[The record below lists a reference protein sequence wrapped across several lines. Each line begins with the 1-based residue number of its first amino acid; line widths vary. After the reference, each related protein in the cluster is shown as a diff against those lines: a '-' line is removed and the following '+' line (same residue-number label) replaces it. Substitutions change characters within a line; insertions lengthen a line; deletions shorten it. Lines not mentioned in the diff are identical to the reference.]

1 MSLYP
6 RRICENCM
14 INVAVGAARIGNN
27 SLMGCTMTHA
37 CSQDILQLSASFY
50 KTVPLIGHLL
60 SQLLIK
66 QAHPPRKR
74 RSMDYREGG
83 KVPIGSIPIFVFYP
97 PFLFH
102 THTRK
107 HYSCIYNSKCPNHHL
122 GLRHQNH
129 HRHQA
134 DNKCVLH

>member
-14 INVAVGAARIGNN
+14 INVVVGAARIGNN

-50 KTVPLIGHLL
+50 KTVPSIGHLL

-74 RSMDYREGG
+74 RNMDYREGE
-83 KVPIGSIPIFVFYP
+83 KVLIGSIPILCFIPLFYSTQA
-97 PFLFH
+97 L
-102 THTRK
+102 
-107 HYSCIYNSKCPNHHL
+107 SCIYNSKCPNHHP
-122 GLRHQNH
+122 GLRRQNH